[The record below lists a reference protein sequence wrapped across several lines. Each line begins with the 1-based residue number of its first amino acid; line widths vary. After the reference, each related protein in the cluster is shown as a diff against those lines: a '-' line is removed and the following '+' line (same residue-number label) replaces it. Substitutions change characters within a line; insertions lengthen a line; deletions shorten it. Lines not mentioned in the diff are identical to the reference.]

1 MDFLQLNIW
10 LISLILLSEGFMF
23 KRRFKRYPTPP
34 PPTTSVVQLTA
45 QTYRAIVNDSVPITC
60 PQNKIIRKRM
70 SHSADSL
77 QSMLIENGGAIIPQ
91 LIATEDD
98 SSRKFKNL
106 LNFGTFVDEEGIDNH
121 FESVKSPLYKDKLE
135 DDLRKWNHVIN
146 SIKSANNSKSAN
158 TTLLES
164 ISDIVHNNINTTIPA
179 MEIHTT
185 ESSNSAIHH
194 TISDF
199 LVQNDITLQQL
210 LDYVKSMKISTNPK
224 ILMSLQQHKFKRK
237 KRNAGGSTSIQ
248 QYCVKKG
255 APVKN
260 SLLSLCGECAVTT
273 LLPQDRYPRKL
284 NEAVCDNT
292 DLTCLSFSG
301 RPQGACIPGI
311 INLTFLRRRPGSC
324 RMMIRTGDVVDVDE
338 WEPYTQRVRTGCHCA
353 IDKRSYIIPRIDGF
367 APIVG

>member
-1 MDFLQLNIW
+1 MDLRGLKTYRTPPTP
-10 LISLILLSEGFMF
+10 SEP
-23 KRRFKRYPTPP
+23 PTPP
-34 PPTTSVVQLTA
+34 LPTTTVVQLTA
-45 QTYRAIVNDSVPITC
+45 KTYRAIVNESIPITC
-60 PQNKIIRKRM
+60 PQNHIVRKRM

-77 QSMLIENGGAIIPQ
+77 QSMLIEKGGVFVPE
-91 LIATEDD
+91 LMATEDD
-98 SSRKFKNL
+98 SARKFKNL
-106 LNFGTFVDEEGIDNH
+106 LNLGSFVDEEDIDNH

-135 DDLRKWNHVIN
+135 DDLRKWNHVVY
-146 SIKSANNSKSAN
+146 SIKSANNSNSAN

-164 ISDIVHNNINTTIPA
+164 TSDIVHNNINTTITD

-185 ESSNSAIHH
+185 ESSHSAIHH

-199 LVQNDITLQQL
+199 LVQNGITLQQL
-210 LDYVKSMKISTNPK
+210 LDYVRSMKISTNPK
-224 ILMSLQQHKFKRK
+224 ILMSLQQHKYKRK
-237 KRNAGGSTSIQ
+237 KRNSQGSTSVQ

-260 SLLSLCGECAVTT
+260 SLLSLCSECAVTT
-273 LLPQDRYPRKL
+273 LLPSDRYPRKL
-284 NEAVCDNT
+284 NEAVCVDT

-324 RMMIRTGDVVDVDE
+324 RMMIRTGAVVDLDE

-353 IDKRSYIIPRIDGF
+353 IDKRSYIIPRMDGF
-367 APIVG
+367 PPVVG